1 MTSYLSRTFYLVC
14 ILLYITVPSHAQVA
28 QAADTLSIVAVGD
41 IMLGTD
47 YPRAGY
53 LPPGGDC
60 SSLMQDVLPYL
71 SDADVTF
78 GNLEGSFADT
88 LGKAKICRDTMNCY
102 VFRMPVHYIHCIQ
115 EAGFDLLSLANNH
128 SGDFGLGGRQNTMK
142 VLDEAGIAYAGLLI
156 YPSTVW
162 VHDSVRYG
170 FCAFAPNRGA
180 CNLKDTDAAVKIVK
194 DLAARSDI
202 VIVSIHGGAEGKDH
216 QHVTRQDE
224 TYLGYNRGNIYEFAH
239 AVVDAGADL
248 VFGHG
253 PHVTR
258 AIELY
263 SDRLICYSLGNFC
276 TYGRFNLRGPNG
288 IAPII
293 RTNIGS
299 DGSFISG
306 RIIPVYQAG
315 RGITRPDPEG
325 KVIAKMQQLTLED
338 FPETPVVITDKG
350 EIVKK

>member
-1 MTSYLSRTFYLVC
+1 MILSFFRIFLPAC
-14 ILLYITVPSHAQVA
+14 ILLFGTVPFHAQVA
-28 QAADTLSIVAVGD
+28 KQSGSFSIVAVGD

-60 SSLMQDVLPYL
+60 SSLMGDVLSYL
-71 SDADVTF
+71 ANADVTF

-88 LGKAKICRDTMNCY
+88 LGKAKICHDTLNCY
-102 VFRMPVHYIHCIQ
+102 VFRMPVHFVHCLSR
-115 EAGFDLLSLANNH
+115 AGFDLLSLANNH
-128 SGDFGLGGRQNTMK
+128 SGDFGPGGRQNTMR
-142 VLDEAGIAYAGLLI
+142 VLDEAGIGYAGLMV
-156 YPSTVW
+156 YPSTVL
-162 VHDSVRYG
+162 VRDSVRYG
-170 FCAFAPNRGA
+170 FCAFAPNKGA
-180 CNLKDTDAAVKIVK
+180 CDLKDTDAAVKIVK
-194 DLAARSDI
+194 DLSSRSDI
-202 VIVSIHGGAEGKDH
+202 VIVSFHGGAEGKDH

-224 TYLGYNRGNIYEFAH
+224 TYLGYNRGNVYEFAH

-276 TYGRFNLRGPNG
+276 TYGRFNLKGPNG

-293 RTNIGS
+293 RADIDL

-306 RIIPVYQAG
+306 RIIPVYQEG

-325 KVIAKMQQLTLED
+325 KAIRKMQELMKMD
-338 FPETPVVITDKG
+338 FQETPLVITDEG
-350 EIVKK
+350 QILKK